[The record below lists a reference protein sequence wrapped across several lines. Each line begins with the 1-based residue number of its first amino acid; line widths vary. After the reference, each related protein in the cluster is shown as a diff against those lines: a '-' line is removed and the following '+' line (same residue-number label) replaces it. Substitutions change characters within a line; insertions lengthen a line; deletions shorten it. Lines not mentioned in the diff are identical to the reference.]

1 MLMQLAP
8 RDWFFIFMA
17 LLLCSYVKL
26 ASAKTQKDYQI
37 KPAIARAFNVVRF

>member
-1 MLMQLAP
+1 MLLHLAP

-17 LLLCSYVKL
+17 LLLCTYMRL
-26 ASAKTQKDYQI
+26 ASAKTQPGYQI